1 MGTVIPLGDASRRTR
16 RFPAITALIIVAN
29 AWVFLR
35 ELQGGD
41 FFVTRWAVIPASI
54 ASGHAWITLL
64 TAMFMHG
71 SWLHILGNMI
81 FLWAFGPAIEDA
93 MGRARYL
100 VFYLVGGVI
109 AMLAQV
115 AGSPASTIPCIGAS
129 GAIAAVMGA
138 FIVLFPRDRIRSF
151 VWIIVFVSIAR
162 IPAALLIGVWFL
174 IQLLDAGSVAK
185 VQTGGVAYLAH
196 VGGFLFG
203 VVTARLWVHRR
214 AYPM

>member
-1 MGTVIPLGDASRRTR
+1 MGTVIPLGDASRRSR
-16 RFPAITALIIVAN
+16 RFAMVTALIIAAN
-29 AWVFLR
+29 AWVFIL

-41 FFVTRWAVIPASI
+41 VFVTRWAVIPASI

-93 MGRARYL
+93 MGPIRYL
-100 VFYLVGGVI
+100 LFYLLGGVI
-109 AMLAQV
+109 AMLSQV
-115 AGSPASTIPCIGAS
+115 AGSPASTVPCIGAS

-138 FIVLFPRDRIRSF
+138 FIVMFPRDRIRSF
-151 VWIIVFVSIAR
+151 VWIVVFVSIAR
-162 IPAALLIGVWFL
+162 IPAALLIGVWFI
-174 IQLLDAGSVAK
+174 IQLLDAGTVAN

-203 VVTARLWVHRR
+203 AATVRLWVRKR
-214 AYPM
+214 TYPE

>member
-16 RFPAITALIIVAN
+16 RFALVTFMIIIAN
-29 AWVFLR
+29 AWVFLL

-41 FFVTRWAVIPASI
+41 KFVAQWAVIPAAI

-71 SWLHILGNMI
+71 SWLHILGNMV
-81 FLWAFGPAIEDA
+81 FLWAFGPEIEDG
-93 MGRARYL
+93 MGRVRYL
-100 VFYLVGGVI
+100 AFYLIGGII

-115 AGSPASTIPCIGAS
+115 MGGPTSTVPCLGAS

-138 FIVLFPRDRIRSF
+138 FIVIFPRDRIRSLL
-151 VWIIVFVSIAR
+151 IIVVFVTVAY
-162 IPAALLIGVWFL
+162 IPAVVLIGVWFL
-174 IQLLDAGSVAK
+174 IQLFDAGAVAR

-203 VVTARLWVHRR
+203 GLTGRLWVGRR
-214 AYPM
+214 RPAA